1 MEVTIAIITSSIAIV
16 VAIISGIFSYL
27 STKRSSKVEAMKG
40 YLSFLEHKMNKLE
53 ESLDEYDKLTKG
65 EDEDEDSD
73 IPSHTASLL
82 RKAFKHNGSL
92 LVTYS
97 YLFTQNMDELSR
109 LTEKENRIGFSLA
122 AHSVKGKYEVKDEYK
137 SSVIPLEELVS
148 EISTFNKDVR
158 SLIIKE
164 LNSTFHKFEELS
176 LLD

>member
-1 MEVTIAIITSSIAIV
+1 MEFTIAIITSSIAIV
-16 VAIISGIFSYL
+16 VAIISGVFSYL

-40 YLSFLEHKMNKLE
+40 YLSFLEHKMIKLE

-65 EDEDEDSD
+65 EDDEDSD
-73 IPSHTASLL
+73 IPSHMASLL
-82 RKAFKHNGSL
+82 KKTFKHNGSL

-97 YLFTQNMDELSR
+97 YLFTQNKDELSR
-109 LTEKENRIGFSLA
+109 LTEQENRIGFSLA

-137 SSVIPLEELVS
+137 SSVIPLDELVS
-148 EISTFNKDVR
+148 EMTTFNKDVR
-158 SLIIKE
+158 GLIIKE